1 MDFIDDVYQLHIA
14 AAKGIIGN
22 FRYFMAENPSDPN
35 SRDNLGLTPLHFAAL
50 IGQEQI
56 YKFILDL
63 PNVHDKNPAC
73 LKFGSTARVIPK
85 FARFFFLI

>member
-1 MDFIDDVYQLHIA
+1 MSSLNNSPGSFIPKKPLGLLLVR
-14 AAKGIIGN
+14 
-22 FRYFMAENPSDPN
+22 FDPN